1 MKSFAR
7 IGALLGLVL
16 VGTSCVTYSGV
27 SKSPQGELYISGAT
41 NYFVFSQP
49 WIRRCEVDGM
59 KLNCVELSESPQAA
73 PGTTGATAA
82 PAPSGE
88 PSATAAPEAPPA
100 PEAKPAPTKSK
111 K

>member
-1 MKSFAR
+1 
-7 IGALLGLVL
+7 
-16 VGTSCVTYSGV
+16 VTYSGV

-49 WIRRCEVDGM
+49 WIRRCDVDGM

-73 PGTTGATAA
+73 PGTMGGTAGA
-82 PAPSGE
+82 APSGE
-88 PSATAAPEAPPA
+88 PPAAAAPEAPAPA
-100 PEAKPAPTKSK
+100 PESKPAAAKSK